1 MVLGCRFLDNYVDEN
16 NYSIAQQ
23 ISFTHGDY
31 NEVVAG
37 KNVRRVWFQ
46 LVDMSKDTSL
56 QGFNPPGR
64 RFIPVIDENTVF
76 TEVEVQVTLTSI
88 NSANVYTIPSS
99 STFANPS
106 DSDWSICNFDVDQSW
121 GLKGTVQA
129 KVEVRIKEGTEVK
142 RRYTAIVPNAL
153 RIMPVGV

>member
-23 ISFTHGDY
+23 ISFTQGDY
-31 NEVVAG
+31 NDVVGG

-64 RFIPVIDENTVF
+64 RFIPVVDSATTKEEIEI
-76 TEVEVQVTLTSI
+76 QVTLTSI
-88 NSANVYTIPSS
+88 NSANVYTMPSS
-99 STFANPS
+99 STFANPI
-106 DSDWSICNFDVDQSW
+106 DSDWSISYFDVDQSW

-129 KVEVRIKEGTEVK
+129 KVEVRIKDAGSVVK
-142 RRYTAIVPNAL
+142 RYTAIVPNAL

>member
-64 RFIPVIDENTVF
+64 RFIPVVDSETVL
-76 TEVEVQVTLTSI
+76 TDVEVQVTLTSI
-88 NSANVYTIPSS
+88 NSANVYTVS
-99 STFANPS
+99 STSAFASLN
-106 DSDWSICNFDVDQSW
+106 DTDWSICNFDVDQSW

-129 KVEVRIKEGTEVK
+129 KVEVRIKQSGTVVK
-142 RRYTAIVPNAL
+142 RYTAIVPNAL